1 MSEERDMEKTPV
13 VRPEAAPEVKETA
26 KPPME
31 KEAAGLPLEKEK
43 AGLPVERQKP
53 VFRQK
58 RKRPGYLRLL
68 QRKRKRCMWILRNRI
83 WK

>member
-43 AGLPVERQKP
+43 AGLPAEKEEARVPAP
-53 VFRQK
+53 VAEEAEEVHVDS
-58 RKRPGYLRLL
+58 PEPD
-68 QRKRKRCMWILRNRI
+68 M
-83 WK
+83 

>member
-43 AGLPVERQKP
+43 AGLPADFWAADITVSRYGVQK
-53 VFRQK
+53 
-58 RKRPGYLRLL
+58 
-68 QRKRKRCMWILRNRI
+68 WSESD
-83 WK
+83 